1 MSYALIFSG
10 QGMQHPAML
19 PWLPEGE
26 LRKIVQRELGLDW
39 RERLRDPD
47 WAGRNANAQLLLTGL
62 GLAAWTALA
71 PHLPTP
77 AVVAGYSVGEVAA
90 FAAAGVCDAS
100 NAVDLVRH
108 RAELMD
114 RDAQRCDCGL
124 LAVSG
129 LGNESIEALCADFA
143 LALAI
148 RNDPVSVVLGGPK
161 ATLGPATDAAQ
172 RLGGHVTRLNVQ
184 VASHT
189 PWMREAARSFEA
201 LLAARTFGSPRLP
214 LLSNVAGRIRDAD
227 QARAALARQIDHTV
241 RWDEC
246 MEGIASRRV
255 RCVLEVGPGQ
265 ALARMW
271 NERHA
276 DIPARSVDEFRSIEG
291 VIGWIERQTA

>member
-10 QGMQHPAML
+10 QGMQHSAML
-19 PWLPEGE
+19 PWLTENE
-26 LRKIVQRELGLDW
+26 LLQSVERELGLDW

-62 GLAAWTALA
+62 GLAAWTTLA
-71 PHLPTP
+71 PHLAMP
-77 AVVAGYSVGEVAA
+77 ALVAGYSVGEVAA
-90 FAAAGVCDAS
+90 FAAAGVYDAPT
-100 NAVDLVRH
+100 AVDLVRH

-114 RDAQRCDCGL
+114 RDAQRCACGL
-124 LAVSG
+124 IAVSG
-129 LGNESIEALCADFA
+129 LGNESIEALCADFG

-161 ATLGPATDAAQ
+161 ATLGTATEAAQ
-172 RLGGHVTRLNVQ
+172 RLGAHVTRLNVN

-189 PWMREAARSFEA
+189 PWMREAAHSFET
-201 LLAARTFGSPRLP
+201 LLAARSVESPRIP
-214 LLSNVAGRIRDAD
+214 LLSNVAGRIRNAD

-255 RCVLEVGPGQ
+255 RCVLEIGPGQ

-276 DIPARSVDEFRSIEG
+276 DIPARSADEFRSVNG
-291 VIGWIERQTA
+291 VIDWIERHAA